1 MRNEEDLINA
11 LARGEEYAL
20 EILFEQHY
28 EPLWK
33 YSLTILRNPHDAEE
47 VVNDTFFRAYRYR
60 RSFAGKGSFAG
71 WLFKIARNL
80 CMDYLKKRNAKIEVV
95 PDIHCY
101 DKRAIVPH
109 NNNLQHT
116 LDALNLLKLE
126 YREVIILK
134 DISGYSLGEIAAI
147 TDKSLSSVKS
157 LHHRALKAMENL
169 LKEQRGGLQD
179 GM

>member
-20 EILFEQHY
+20 EILFERHY

-47 VVNDTFFRAYRYR
+47 VVNDAFFRAYRYGR
-60 RSFAGKGSFAG
+60 TFAGEGSFAG
-71 WLFKIARNL
+71 WLFRIARNL
-80 CMDYLKKRNAKIEVV
+80 CMDCMKKRNAKIEAV

-101 DKRAIVPH
+101 DKRTVAPH
-109 NNNLQHT
+109 NQDLRVINEA
-116 LDALNLLKLE
+116 LDNLKLE
-126 YREVIILK
+126 YSEVIILK
-134 DISGYSLGEIAAI
+134 DISGYSLGEISVI
-147 TDKSLSSVKS
+147 MNKSLSSVKS
-157 LHHRALKAMENL
+157 LHHRALKAMGNL
-169 LKEQRGGLQD
+169 LKEQRGGEHH